1 MTWML
6 LAVCD
11 NGEIS
16 ATVDLTPRTMP
27 PSSIMVLRPGHTIS
41 DIKASDDFDGFFI
54 IVGEE
59 KLESLMP
66 TVTRMIPCAL
76 HYRDNPII
84 SITPEE
90 LDSQRLI
97 FSILSKKIAGNPRPY
112 HKETVDSLCEMLF
125 YETLGI
131 YTAHM
136 NKRAEIPSRREE
148 LFLRFLNR
156 VEELYTRERSVQFY
170 ADLLGVTSKHLSTV
184 VKDITGRTAGE
195 WIDAQV
201 IVRAKLMLR
210 NSGMTIQEISNELN
224 FSNQSFFGKYFKHLT
239 GMSPRR
245 FRAELT
251 DE

>member
-11 NGEIS
+11 KGEIS

-41 DIKASDDFDGFFI
+41 DLKASDDFDGFFI
-54 IVGEE
+54 VVGEE

-97 FSILSKKIAGNPRPY
+97 FSILSRKISQHPRPY
-112 HKETVDSLCEMLF
+112 HKETVDALCEMLF

-136 NKRAEIPSRREE
+136 KKRAEIPSRREE

-245 FRAELT
+245 FRAELS